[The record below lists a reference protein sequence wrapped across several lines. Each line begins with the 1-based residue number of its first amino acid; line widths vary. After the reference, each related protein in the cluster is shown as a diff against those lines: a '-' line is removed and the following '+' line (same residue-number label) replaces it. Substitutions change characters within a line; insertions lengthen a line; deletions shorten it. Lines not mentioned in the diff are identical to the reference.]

1 MPPSFGCLKCEALC
15 KPFVG
20 LLLSVPP
27 TLVSLTLS
35 VHFPLSDPPLFVCG
49 LQSGM
54 QNLSQV
60 GSPLLSTIV
69 SPVSLSLSWRAWFSM
84 PWFLHLK
91 NELNCSTHLTGI
103 ELMYI
108 KCLEQ
113 GLVPHEHWLSVSV
126 VIPPPPHAPCTG
138 LVPLIPCTSAHVVN
152 TTLHA
157 GPSFHLSTAY
167 SSVRPSFRVL
177 KLFRNLSVIG
187 VLLFSYPS

>member
-1 MPPSFGCLKCEALC
+1 MPAPPSFPMPPSFGCLKCEALC

-35 VHFPLSDPPLFVCG
+35 VHFPVSDPPLFVCG

-60 GSPLLSTIV
+60 GSPLLSPIV

-91 NELNCSTHLTGI
+91 NELSCSTHLTGI

-113 GLVPHEHWLSVSV
+113 GLVPHEHWLSVGCCYS
-126 VIPPPPHAPCTG
+126 
-138 LVPLIPCTSAHVVN
+138 SSSSR
-152 TTLHA
+152 TLHRHCA
-157 GPSFHLSTAY
+157 ALSRALLLMLLTPLCMQA
-167 SSVRPSFRVL
+167 P
-177 KLFRNLSVIG
+177 LSVCPHPTH
-187 VLLFSYPS
+187 LLGQASVSLKSSETSLL